1 MAIKNWVQPVHT
13 RFSLEELEKIMN
25 EVKIKFPV
33 GTVLIHKINK
43 NLIIK
48 KESNFRVIF
57 DQNLDLHKEFV
68 IIDTLF
74 GWMENTLLKLN
85 LRYYG

>member
-57 DQNLDLHKEFV
+57 DQNFRFAQGICYNRYFV
-68 IIDTLF
+68 
-74 GWMENTLLKLN
+74 WMDGKYIVEIKS
-85 LRYYG
+85 